1 MCSLTR
7 SSLLVSR
14 FSARAAIRL
23 SSNIILRTRYQS
35 FRGQIDRRLL
45 TSQSLST
52 VLVGQMRIW
61 QPNYLP
67 RYLTTSAGMGYT
79 AEGAGSPMNESP
91 SRRLLLRAEAL
102 SYLQLEDEQLQTLIN
117 TRQITPIRIAGV
129 ERFDRNDLDE
139 LINTYKTTASRRP

>member
-1 MCSLTR
+1 MLGGQTR
-7 SSLLVSR
+7 IS
-14 FSARAAIRL
+14 
-23 SSNIILRTRYQS
+23 
-35 FRGQIDRRLL
+35 
-45 TSQSLST
+45 
-52 VLVGQMRIW
+52 
-61 QPNYLP
+61 QPNHLP
-67 RYLTTSAGMGYT
+67 RSLTTSAGMRYT